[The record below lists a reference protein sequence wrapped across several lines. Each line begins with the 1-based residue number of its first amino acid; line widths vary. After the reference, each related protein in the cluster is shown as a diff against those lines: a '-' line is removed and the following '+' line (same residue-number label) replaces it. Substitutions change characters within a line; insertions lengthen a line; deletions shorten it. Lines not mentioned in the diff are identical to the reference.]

1 MAGAKKKGE
10 GIHET
15 GTGMG
20 VQGSAWP
27 EGSAA
32 GRPRSRRSRRNGGH
46 GAERAG
52 FAWGLQMTAKPD
64 TRKVNPPQPRDV
76 VARMAASW
84 LPGGVEG
91 TDTRLLEYHRS

>member
-1 MAGAKKKGE
+1 
-10 GIHET
+10 
-15 GTGMG
+15 
-20 VQGSAWP
+20 
-27 EGSAA
+27 
-32 GRPRSRRSRRNGGH
+32 
-46 GAERAG
+46 
-52 FAWGLQMTAKPD
+52 MTAKPD